1 MAAAA
6 VVVVAVVVADVAGN
20 SAFHTR
26 QLSPGEFTLSGALV
40 FPGGLEVPPCLGASV
55 SLCAKLFSRREGELR
70 TRRHGDSEAL
80 SRLPTAP
87 GLPTLTP
94 LVPRG

>member
-6 VVVVAVVVADVAGN
+6 AVVVAVVVADVAGN

-40 FPGGLEVPPCLGASV
+40 FGRRVDRIFRIRGGLPGSDDGQFFERDLQRHASLSNPAILGKS
-55 SLCAKLFSRREGELR
+55 GE
-70 TRRHGDSEAL
+70 SC
-80 SRLPTAP
+80 P
-87 GLPTLTP
+87 LTSYHQP
-94 LVPRG
+94 